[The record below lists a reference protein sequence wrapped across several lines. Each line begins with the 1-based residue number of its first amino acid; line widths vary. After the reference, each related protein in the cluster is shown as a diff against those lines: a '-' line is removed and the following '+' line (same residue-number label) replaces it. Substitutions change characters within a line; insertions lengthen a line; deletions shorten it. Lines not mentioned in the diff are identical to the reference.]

1 MTYKIDEV
9 LTMLDQLLMKVDR
22 LERVL
27 IDGEKIAS
35 PSKPASSGKPRL
47 EIVKPK
53 PNNIVEFDPND

>member
-1 MTYKIDEV
+1 MTYKMDEV

-22 LERVL
+22 IERVL

-35 PSKPASSGKPRL
+35 TGKPASNGKPRL

-53 PNNIVEFDPND
+53 PSNVVEFDPND

>member
-35 PSKPASSGKPRL
+35 PGKPANNGKPRL

-53 PNNIVEFDPND
+53 PSNIVEFVPND

>member
-1 MTYKIDEV
+1 
-9 LTMLDQLLMKVDR
+9 MLDQLLMKVDR

-35 PSKPASSGKPRL
+35 PGKPANNGKPRL

-53 PNNIVEFDPND
+53 PSNIVEFDPNDWEW